1 MKNVYICGI
10 GMSRF
15 GRYGDQSLKQ
25 LASIPIDNALRDA
38 GLERRDLQA
47 AYVGNSMAG
56 IMTGQEAIRGQTI
69 LSANGISSIP
79 VINVENA
86 CATGS
91 TALNQACLAV
101 RAEEYDVVL
110 VLGVEKLFHTDRAIT
125 YRALT
130 SATDIELSLAN
141 ETSSVFLEESSRRL
155 NQFME
160 DTGATIEHVAR
171 VASKS
176 HYHAS
181 LNPLAQYQQ
190 VYSVQEVLDSPMV
203 MPPLTRAMCSPI
215 GDGAAALIVCSER
228 KARELGR
235 QQVRIAASV
244 LRSAG
249 TTEAGETGGVL
260 EKAVYEL
267 YEQAGIGPQ
276 DLSLAEVHD
285 TTAASELMLY
295 EQLGFCTRAEVMTW
309 VENNE
314 MALGGRL
321 PVNTSGGL
329 VSRGHPPGATGVAQI
344 YEIVHQ
350 LRGSAQ
356 KRQVPNARAA
366 LAHNAGGVVNNQPA
380 ALCLHVL
387 VA

>member
-1 MKNVYICGI
+1 
-10 GMSRF
+10 
-15 GRYGDQSLKQ
+15 
-25 LASIPIDNALRDA
+25 
-38 GLERRDLQA
+38 
-47 AYVGNSMAG
+47 
-56 IMTGQEAIRGQTI
+56 
-69 LSANGISSIP
+69 
-79 VINVENA
+79 
-86 CATGS
+86 
-91 TALNQACLAV
+91 
-101 RAEEYDVVL
+101 
-110 VLGVEKLFHTDRAIT
+110 
-125 YRALT
+125 
-130 SATDIELSLAN
+130 
-141 ETSSVFLEESSRRL
+141 
-155 NQFME
+155 
-160 DTGATIEHVAR
+160 
-171 VASKS
+171 
-176 HYHAS
+176 
-181 LNPLAQYQQ
+181 
-190 VYSVQEVLDSPMV
+190 
-203 MPPLTRAMCSPI
+203 
-215 GDGAAALIVCSER
+215 
-228 KARELGR
+228 

-356 KRQVPNARAA
+356 KR
-366 LAHNAGGVVNNQPA
+366 
-380 ALCLHVL
+380 
-387 VA
+387 